1 MVTEITA
8 RINRDK
14 PSYKNENHYSNQYEN
29 HYSNQS
35 ESIISLT
42 TLKIPFQNPFKYA
55 SINKNPK
62 IKVPEIK

>member
-1 MVTEITA
+1 MMAEITA

-14 PSYKNENHYSNQYEN
+14 PSYKNENHYSNQ
-29 HYSNQS
+29 S

-42 TLKIPFQNPFKYA
+42 TLKKPFQNPFEYA